1 MTKESQIDRE
11 DRIGKRIIFTLLAA
25 ITPLTVMLFIYC
37 THPDSALLYVV
48 ASWGSELPAVTS
60 AKNPLLSKVMD
71 LYTKTS
77 PFVAALFFM
86 TSFKLM
92 SIKKDHS
99 NAKLIGTLLLYYVFY
114 FCITYPFLF
123 CNQELTTSGRLL
135 RLMSENDIFL
145 TFFYSSLYAGLFVLT
160 VMVFWFTIG
169 VCNAL
174 KER

>member
-1 MTKESQIDRE
+1 MKSQIDKE
-11 DRIGKRIIFTLLAA
+11 NLLGKRMILTLLPA
-25 ITPLTVMLFIYC
+25 ISPFIIILLIYFNN
-37 THPDSALLYVV
+37 PESDLISAM

-60 AKNPLLSKVMD
+60 AKNPLLSKAMD
-71 LYTKTS
+71 LYTKTA

-99 NAKLIGTLLLYYVFY
+99 NTKLIGTLLLYYVFY